1 MGETNLERKAIFS
14 ISGIIRVLG
23 VPFLPQTSDL
33 LVILYV
39 SSSHRNTKLFMTV
52 QYHRLSPSALKQQE

>member
-23 VPFLPQTSDL
+23 VPFLPQTSDF
-33 LVILYV
+33 LVILYA
-39 SSSHRNTKLFMTV
+39 SSQRKTKLFMTV